1 MNITAK
7 SRIGLLAI
15 IALSSAVTGCG
26 GQQTASPKPGVSVSG
41 NEALPKGVHLTVWSW
56 WGVPEFTVVQQ
67 YAQKWAKEHGDT
79 VTVVN
84 QSSNANGFSIYPTA
98 ARAGKGPDVGIAMPH
113 DNLGLF
119 QEEGLLAPIANQMI
133 NPHAYTMTEMNA
145 VRIAGKIYAYP
156 ISVQTTALFYNKK
169 MIKTPPVTWAQFVND
184 ANQHGFGFAQHN
196 LYFNYAFIGGMGGYI
211 FGNHNGALD
220 PADIG
225 LSSPGAIK
233 GFTLLRD
240 MDSTYHWMNPN
251 TTGAISLANFTRGSI
266 GMYISGPWDI
276 PNVQKGKINFGIA
289 PLPTLPNNKP
299 ATPFIGV
306 MTALVNQRG
315 HNIPSATALA
325 EYLST
330 VPEIQYFRVNADLP
344 ALIKLQQS
352 AEVQR
357 NAFDAAFL
365 KQAQV
370 GVPMPNIP
378 QMQAVWGAMGEISN
392 IIAGKVSPTTG
403 ARDFVTQIKKGIQVQ
418 QG

>member
-1 MNITAK
+1 MNITAR
-7 SRIGLLAI
+7 SRIGLLAVF
-15 IALSSAVTGCG
+15 ALSSVLAGCG
-26 GQQTASPKPGVSVSG
+26 GQQNASTNPGASVSG
-41 NEALPKGVHLTVWSW
+41 NGALPKGVHLTVWSW

-67 YAQKWAKEHGDT
+67 YAQKWAKAHGDT

-119 QEEGLLAPIANQMI
+119 QEEGLLTPIANQMI
-133 NPHAYTMTEMNA
+133 NPHAYTTTEMNA
-145 VRIAGKIYAYP
+145 VRIAGRIYAYP

-169 MIKTPPVTWAQFVND
+169 MIKTPPVTWAQFVKD

-211 FGNHNGALD
+211 FGSHNGALD

-225 LSSPGAIK
+225 LASPGAIK

-276 PNVQKGKINFGIA
+276 PNVQKGKVNFGIA
-289 PLPTLPNNKP
+289 PLPTLPNGKP

-352 AEVQR
+352 QEVQR

-392 IIAGKVSPTTG
+392 IIAGKVSPATG